1 MLLVDIFMDLLDK
14 IYWQEKAFEGEN
26 NMGILFVKMFSH
38 PDNFMMKFKLNK
50 KNFCSIRFVII
61 I

>member
-26 NMGILFVKMFSH
+26 NMGICLLKCF
-38 PDNFMMKFKLNK
+38 LNLM
-50 KNFCSIRFVII
+50 IL
-61 I
+61 